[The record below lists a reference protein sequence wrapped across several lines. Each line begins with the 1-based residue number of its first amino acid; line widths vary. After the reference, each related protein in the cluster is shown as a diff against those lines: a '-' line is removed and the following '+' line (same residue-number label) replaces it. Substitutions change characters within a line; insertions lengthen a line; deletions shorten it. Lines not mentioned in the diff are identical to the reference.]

1 VKVQMGNRRELA
13 RVVARRASLET
24 AVAALRQR
32 YGDRIIRMAADAPA
46 LVGATGAGTLST
58 GSLSLDLLTG
68 GLPRGQISE
77 IAGPD
82 GTGKG
87 TLAYAALAAC
97 QRAGGLALL
106 VDADNAAD
114 PDALRAAGV
123 DLTCLLLA
131 YPASAAAA
139 WDVLGALARCG
150 ALDLLALTSLNGLLI
165 LPGAGWASGSLE
177 RRLTRLATALRGRR
191 TALLMTKLPLPLPE
205 GTDAATLATAA
216 PRATVGGAAVARVAA
231 LRIALAPSGVRFT
244 PYGDVASLCSTATA
258 VRRHASPCAGSVA
271 LEIASG
277 GPRRAM
283 ELITLAEACGCVTH
297 TPLGLLVAGAV
308 LGRTAERA
316 ASALEA
322 DPTLAAA
329 LEAAVRAVW
338 EQRLPFAPTSGLER
352 AG

>member
-1 VKVQMGNRRELA
+1 MGNKRGLSH
-13 RVVARRASLET
+13 VVARQVALES
-24 AVAALRQR
+24 AIAALRRR

-46 LVGATGAGTLST
+46 LVGASESGALST

-82 GTGKG
+82 GAGKG

-123 DLTCLLLA
+123 DLTRLLLA
-131 YPASAAAA
+131 YPAGANAA
-139 WDVLGALARCG
+139 WDVLGALARSG

-165 LPGAGWASGSLE
+165 LPRAGWAAGSLE
-177 RRLTRLATALRGRR
+177 RRLARLVTALRGRR
-191 TALLMTKLPLPLPE
+191 TALLMTNLPLPLPE
-205 GTDAATLATAA
+205 GTDAATRATPP
-216 PRATVGGAAVARVAA
+216 PRATVGGAAVTRMAA
-231 LRIALAPSGVRFT
+231 LRIALAPAGVRFT

-258 VRRHASPCAGSVA
+258 VRRHASPCGGAVA
-271 LEIASG
+271 LEIAPG
-277 GPRRAM
+277 GPRRAA
-283 ELITLAEACGCVTH
+283 ELISLAEACGCVAH
-297 TPLGLLVAGAV
+297 TPLGLLVGGVV

-316 ASALEA
+316 AAALEA

-338 EQRLPFAPTSGLER
+338 ERRLPIASPAGLER

>member
-1 VKVQMGNRRELA
+1 MGNKRGLA
-13 RVVARRASLET
+13 RVVARHVALED
-24 AVAALRQR
+24 AIAALRQR

-46 LVGATGAGTLST
+46 LVGATGAGALST

-114 PDALRAAGV
+114 PDALRTAGV

-131 YPASAAAA
+131 YPAGANAA

-165 LPGAGWASGSLE
+165 LPGAGWAAGSLE
-177 RRLTRLATALRGRR
+177 RRLGRLVTALRGRR
-191 TALLMTKLPLPLPE
+191 TALLMTNLPLPLPE
-205 GTDAATLATAA
+205 SAGAAIMATT
-216 PRATVGGAAVARVAA
+216 PLRATVGGAAVARMAA
-231 LRIALAPSGVRFT
+231 LRIALAPTGVRFT

-258 VRRHASPCAGSVA
+258 VRRHASPCVGSVT
-271 LEIASG
+271 LEIAPG
-277 GPRRAM
+277 GPRRAA
-283 ELITLAEACGCVTH
+283 ELITLAEACGCVAH
-297 TPLGLLVAGAV
+297 TPLGLLAGGVV
-308 LGRTAERA
+308 LGRTTERA
-316 ASALEA
+316 AATLESDSA
-322 DPTLAAA
+322 LAAA

-338 EQRLPFAPTSGLER
+338 ERRLPIAPPAGLEQ